1 MLFKLL
7 RTNFNFYQ
15 ALGASL
21 GAIIGLVIL
30 LTSIQFY
37 FDLAPMLKKNSNLW
51 KPENLVINK
60 KVSTTSSN
68 ILGKRPV
75 FKDKELRDIESQP
88 YVKKLG
94 HFVPNTFKMSS
105 KGQKGTLLENLRTEL
120 FFEAIPN
127 DFLEYVK
134 EDWDWQ
140 PGDTAVP
147 IILPRDFLTLYNFAF
162 AQSQGSPLLSDETAK
177 ELVKFYIKIRVP
189 EDADK
194 PPTNDEYYGYIYDF
208 TDQVSTMIVPW
219 NFLNWANKK
228 YGRDD
233 DPQPSRI
240 IIEVE
245 NVADPDLYQY
255 LEAKNYEVS
264 RSKMKSGKLANLLK
278 TLSSI
283 IAAIGVIITGL
294 ALWLM
299 IVSFQLMIQKNREK
313 TENLYLIGYSLPR
326 LVRFYAGYFLIIS
339 IILTIF
345 SVFLTI
351 AFKGFYV
358 PMLQKGGIDV
368 SQGLDGMTLVICV
381 ILVALLNG
389 VNYLLLRQQIKNIVP
404 GK

>member
-7 RTNFNFYQ
+7 RTNFNLYQ

-60 KVSTTSSN
+60 KVSTTSAN
-68 ILGKRPV
+68 LLGKRPV
-75 FKDKELRDIESQP
+75 FNEEELKDIESQP
-88 YVKKLG
+88 YVKKVG
-94 HFVPNTFKMSS
+94 KFVPNTFKMSS
-105 KGQKGTLLENLRTEL
+105 RGQEGSILEKLKTEL
-120 FFEAIPN
+120 FFEAIPD
-127 DFLEYVK
+127 DFLEYT
-134 EDWDWQ
+134 EQDWKWS

-177 ELVKFYIKIRVP
+177 DLVKFYIKIKVP
-189 EDADK
+189 EESGK
-194 PPTNDEYYGYIYDF
+194 PPTDDTYFGYIYDF

-219 NFLNWANKK
+219 NFINFANKK
-228 YGRDD
+228 YGREDN
-233 DPQPSRI
+233 PQPSRI

-255 LEAKNYEVS
+255 LEEKGYEVS
-264 RSKMKSGKLANLLK
+264 RSKMKSGKLANLLR

-283 IAAIGVIITGL
+283 IAAIGIVITGL

-339 IILTIF
+339 IILTIL

-351 AFKGFYV
+351 LFKGAYIPV
-358 PMLQKGGIDV
+358 LKKGGIDV
-368 SQGLDGMTLVICV
+368 GAGLDMATIIICL
-381 ILVALLNG
+381 ILVTLLNG
-389 VNYLLLRQQIKNIVP
+389 INYLLLRQQIKNIVP